1 MDRLYRYE
9 EKVCASG
16 VETFDELF
24 SAPDVWVLLQE
35 HKVTGTTPKG
45 VWIDYFGIKK
55 FVLLTAHKQFA
66 CETKQEALTSFI
78 ARKTRQLRILKAQTA
93 NIEVALSQAKKIELK
108 NET

>member
-1 MDRLYRYE
+1 MDELYRYE
-9 EKVCASG
+9 EKVYTPG
-16 VETFDELF
+16 IEVFDELF

-55 FVLLTAHKQFA
+55 FV
-66 CETKQEALTSFI
+66 ALTSFI